1 MPIELW
7 QSWCLPQCNYEDKS
21 YNVDIAK
28 LTDEGKVDLLKL
40 GILYSDH
47 VVTGNFLK
55 DEFNDVFSE
64 LNVSPVKIQG
74 APEDV
79 SIKFS
84 DYYKT
89 ITK

>member
-1 MPIELW
+1 MP
-7 QSWCLPQCNYEDKS
+7 D
-21 YNVDIAK
+21 NVDIAK